1 MKKLIIHTDGG
12 SRGNPGPAGIGV
24 VISDE
29 NESVVFKAGKVVG
42 QKTNN
47 QAEYEAVI
55 FALQQAK
62 GIFKK
67 NKSSQKY
74 VQIYMDSELV
84 CKQMNHEYKI
94 INQNIIPLFLKVWN
108 LMLDFDSVKF
118 ISVPREKN
126 KQADALANQAMDK
139 QEKNQGLPGI

>member
-24 VISDE
+24 VISSDSG
-29 NESVVFKAGKVVG
+29 SVIFKAGKFIG
-42 QKTNN
+42 RATNN

-55 FALQQAK
+55 FGLQQAK

-67 NKSSQKY
+67 NKAFKKH

-84 CKQMNHEYKI
+84 VKQMNHEYKI
-94 INQNIIPLFLKVWN
+94 ENSNIQPLFLKVWN
-108 LMLDFDSVKF
+108 LMLSFDSVKF
-118 ISVPREKN
+118 IAISRDKN
-126 KQADALANQAMDK
+126 QEADKLANQAMDE
-139 QEKNQGLPGI
+139 QEKSQGLPGI